1 MQRST
6 TNRRDFFKASA
17 AFGAGL
23 WVVGSRA
30 GLRGDTLNDRVNVA
44 IIGVGGRGNAHVE
57 GMPKAGG
64 TIVALCDVDERQMR
78 SARERH
84 PDAKA
89 YRDFRKMLDEIHKDI
104 DAVAVATADHTHAV
118 ASVAAMKLGKH
129 CYCEKPLTHNIHEA
143 RTLARVAGENRV
155 ASQMGNQGHSNDGAR
170 VTVESIRAGVIGPVK
185 EVHAWTNRPIWPQGI
200 EQRPEPQ
207 PVPSEVD
214 WEAWLGPAQERP
226 YSPAYH
232 PFKWRGWW
240 AFGTGALGD
249 MACHILDVPYW
260 ALELRDPAT
269 IEMIDNSGAN
279 AETGPNWSITEYHF
293 PPRNGLAACKLTW
306 YEGGKKPPEELFE
319 GVKVP
324 DGGSLLIGEKGKA
337 FIGDDYG
344 SKFKLL
350 PEKDFEGF
358 TPPTPTLVRSP
369 GHHKDFIEACRD
381 PIGRPACSN
390 FDYAG
395 GLTET
400 VLLGVL
406 AQRVGK
412 KIEWD
417 SAGMRAIN
425 CSEADAIIKPE
436 YRKGWSL

>member
-1 MQRST
+1 MHRS

-30 GLRGDTLNDRVNVA
+30 GLRGDMLNEAVNVA
-44 IIGVGGRGNAHVE
+44 IIGAGGRGGAHVE

-78 SARERH
+78 SAREANPR
-84 PDAKA
+84 AKT
-89 YRDFRKMLDEIHKDI
+89 YRDFRKMLDEMHKEI

-129 CYCEKPLTHNIHEA
+129 CYCEKPLTHSIHEA
-143 RTLARVAGENRV
+143 RTMARVAGENRV

-170 VTVESIRAGVIGPVK
+170 VTVETIRAGVLGPIK

-200 EQRPEPQ
+200 EKRPEGQ
-207 PVPSEVD
+207 PVPPEVD
-214 WEAWLGPAQERP
+214 WEAWLGPAAERP
-226 YSPAYH
+226 YSPDYH

-240 AFGTGALGD
+240 DFGTGALGD
-249 MACHILDVPYW
+249 MACHILDVAYW
-260 ALELRDPAT
+260 ALELRNPST
-269 IEMIDNSGAN
+269 IEMTDASGRN
-279 AETGPNWSITEYHF
+279 DETGPKWSITEFQF

-306 YEGGKKPPEELFE
+306 YEGGKKPPEDLFE
-319 GVKVP
+319 GEKLG
-324 DGGSLLIGEKGKA
+324 DGGSLIVGEKGKA
-337 FIGDDYG
+337 YITDDYG
-344 SKFKLL
+344 ARFKLL

-358 TPPTPTLVRSP
+358 KPPPPTLVRSP

-381 PIGRPACSN
+381 PINRPACSN
-390 FDYAG
+390 FHYAA

-406 AQRVGK
+406 AQRIGK

-417 SAGMRAIN
+417 AAGMKAIN
-425 CSEADAIIKPE
+425 CSEADAIITPE
-436 YRKGWSL
+436 YRKDWSL